1 MELWFVIAR
10 VLAIYV
16 LFPIFLVSFVVGS
29 LFRVRTKQTVLEIF
43 KRSLLI
49 SAGLGLPIAV
59 VLGKWLWWWLAGF
72 SAPDSPN

>member
-1 MELWFVIAR
+1 MELLFVIAR
-10 VLAIYV
+10 ILVIYV
-16 LFPIFLVSFVVGS
+16 LFPIFLVSFVVGFM
-29 LFRVRTKQTVLEIF
+29 FRAQTKQTFLEIF

-49 SAGLGLPIAV
+49 SAGLGLPISI